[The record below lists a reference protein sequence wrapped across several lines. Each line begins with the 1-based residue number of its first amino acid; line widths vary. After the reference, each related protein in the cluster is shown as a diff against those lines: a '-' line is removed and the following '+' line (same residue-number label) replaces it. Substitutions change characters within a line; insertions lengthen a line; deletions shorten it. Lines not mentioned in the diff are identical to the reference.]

1 MSHPAYTILFGVL
14 VSGAIGLT
22 GNRTAAGR
30 LYRTTCVFLSCMV
43 TVVAGGWIMFWIH
56 G

>member
-1 MSHPAYTILFGVL
+1 MSHLTYSILFGAL

-22 GNRTAAGR
+22 GKLTTVAR
-30 LYRTTCVFLSCMV
+30 LYRTAYVFLSCMA

-56 G
+56 S

>member
-1 MSHPAYTILFGVL
+1 MSHLTYTILFGAL

-22 GNRTAAGR
+22 SNGAGAARFYRTA
-30 LYRTTCVFLSCMV
+30 YVFLSCMV

>member
-1 MSHPAYTILFGVL
+1 MSHLTYTILFAAL

-22 GNRTAAGR
+22 GKSTA
-30 LYRTTCVFLSCMV
+30 YVFLSCMV
-43 TVVAGGWIMFWIH
+43 TVVAGSWIMFWIH